1 MSEFV
6 VRRLTPEELSS
17 FVTHVL
23 TTFGADRDL
32 DPEAE
37 SRLRA
42 LLPLAR
48 CHGGFAGA
56 TMVATA
62 AAFPLRLTVPGG
74 DLAMAGL
81 TCVTVA
87 PTHQRR
93 GLLRRLLAAHLA
105 DAEAAGEAVSG
116 LYASQGGLY
125 GRFGYGVAAESDV
138 LSIRGPLAPPTA
150 LDDLALL
157 APEEA
162 ARRLPALDRA
172 AAAARPGMYVRDDAW
187 WQWRRIADRPF
198 ARRGR
203 STRRFLIAR
212 RGERDTGYAIYRQR
226 PGFADGQAT
235 GVVDL
240 EELIGLDAEAEATLW
255 HAVTTIDLFPTVEYD
270 NAPVDHGLNWR
281 AADPRRVVRRRRAD
295 TLWLRLHAPN
305 VALAARRYAVEDVL
319 VIAVDDPLAPSTR
332 WRLAVVDGRAEV
344 TPTAASPDLVATA
357 SALGALYLGGAS
369 AAALARADLLRG
381 EPAAIARAERLF
393 AWPVAPWCAEQF

>member
-105 DAEAAGEAVSG
+105 DADAAGEAVSG

-198 ARRGR
+198 AP
-203 STRRFLIAR
+203 AR
-212 RGERDTGYAIYRQR
+212 PQHPTLPDR
-226 PGFADGQAT
+226 PA
-235 GVVDL
+235 
-240 EELIGLDAEAEATLW
+240 
-255 HAVTTIDLFPTVEYD
+255 
-270 NAPVDHGLNWR
+270 WR
-281 AADPRRVVRRRRAD
+281 A
-295 TLWLRLHAPN
+295 
-305 VALAARRYAVEDVL
+305 
-319 VIAVDDPLAPSTR
+319 
-332 WRLAVVDGRAEV
+332 
-344 TPTAASPDLVATA
+344 
-357 SALGALYLGGAS
+357 
-369 AAALARADLLRG
+369 
-381 EPAAIARAERLF
+381 
-393 AWPVAPWCAEQF
+393 